1 MVQSPRFSG
10 RSAIR
15 SLKRLASRS
24 LPGRN
29 PRLASERLSP
39 VSRKRF
45 RRAKPDRGG
54 ASIDSTSGPPVTGRR
69 IPLAAKLVYTA
80 FMAVLV
86 PSYTYFY
93 GPTNF
98 LYFCDVA
105 LLMTLVAMWTESPL
119 LASMPAVGIVLPQ
132 ALWVADFLGGLTG
145 HYVTGMTAYMFHG
158 DLSFLSLFKRG
169 LSFFHFW
176 IPFLVLWNVWKLGYD
191 RRALAAWTG
200 MAWMLLIFCYFCM
213 PAPPAPA
220 GNPDL
225 PVNINYVYGPND
237 EQPQTWMPPLA
248 WLALLMVAMPAVIYV
263 PTHLVLRTI
272 APAPSTRRPAAA

>member
-1 MVQSPRFSG
+1 M
-10 RSAIR
+10 
-15 SLKRLASRS
+15 RLTKA
-24 LPGRN
+24 
-29 PRLASERLSP
+29 ERRDAP
-39 VSRKRF
+39 
-45 RRAKPDRGG
+45 
-54 ASIDSTSGPPVTGRR
+54 IDPAAAPTVPGRR
-69 IPLAAKLVYTA
+69 IPLAAKLAYTA
-80 FMAVLV
+80 FMAVLI

-105 LLMTLVAMWTESPL
+105 LLITLVAMWTESPL

-158 DLSFLSLFKRG
+158 DASFLSLFKRG

-176 IPFLVLWNVWKLGYD
+176 IPFLVLWNVWRLGYD
-191 RRALAAWTG
+191 RRALVAWTV
-200 MAWMLLIFCYFCM
+200 MAWVLLPFCYFCM
-213 PAPPAPA
+213 PAPPAPPD
-220 GNPDL
+220 NPNL

-237 EQPQTWMPPLA
+237 ERAQTWMPPLA

-263 PTHLVLRTI
+263 PTHLVLTKAAGRS
-272 APAPSTRRPAAA
+272 PFRQRPAGG

>member
-1 MVQSPRFSG
+1 MPRG
-10 RSAIR
+10 TRPTKAERHDAPIDPV
-15 SLKRLASRS
+15 AA
-24 LPGRN
+24 LPV
-29 PRLASERLSP
+29 P
-39 VSRKRF
+39 
-45 RRAKPDRGG
+45 
-54 ASIDSTSGPPVTGRR
+54 GRR
-69 IPLAAKLVYTA
+69 IPLTAKLAYTA
-80 FMAVLV
+80 FMAVLI
-86 PSYTYFY
+86 PSYTHFY

-105 LLMTLVAMWTESPL
+105 LLITLVAMWTESPL

-158 DLSFLSLFKRG
+158 DASFLSLFKRG

-191 RRALAAWTG
+191 RRALVAWTG
-200 MAWMLLIFCYFCM
+200 MAWVLLLFCYFCM
-213 PAPPAPA
+213 PAPPTPP

-237 EQPQTWMPPLA
+237 EKVQTWMPPLA
-248 WLALLMVAMPAVIYV
+248 WLGLLMVAMPAVIYA
-263 PTHLVLRTI
+263 PTHVVLSKI
-272 APAPSTRRPAAA
+272 AERRA

>member
-45 RRAKPDRGG
+45 RRAKPDGGG

-176 IPFLVLWNVWKLGYD
+176 IPFLVLWNVWRLGYD

-213 PAPPAPA
+213 PAPPAPP
-220 GNPDL
+220 GTPDL

-263 PTHLVLRTI
+263 PTHLVLRTV
-272 APAPSTRRPAAA
+272 APAAPRRRPAGA